1 MLCGLLF
8 LPGQGIIHRVFHRYP
23 IIFLTLSLIQMLPYG
38 NMRDMKESES
48 GVKSRSGTE
57 ELLLAA
63 VSDIVEER
71 GFAGLGVNAVAER
84 AGVSKV
90 LIYRYFDGY
99 EGLLREW
106 ALRRSFWIDGTRNLE
121 ERFASAAENG
131 ERRSARITALAKEL
145 FVGQWRSL
153 RSNRVDRELLRWFV
167 ASDNPVAAEVMDR
180 IEKRGTEV
188 SGLFRRV
195 IDSSD
200 DLEAMTA
207 VLVAGICYLA
217 VISDRV
223 SAFNGVPLDTAEGE
237 ERIRRVIESMVGRL
251 FTNGRD

>member
-1 MLCGLLF
+1 MEDAG
-8 LPGQGIIHRVFHRYP
+8 
-23 IIFLTLSLIQMLPYG
+23 
-38 NMRDMKESES
+38 K
-48 GVKSRSGTE
+48 GVKNRKSTE

-63 VSDIVEER
+63 VSAIVEER

-106 ALRRSFWIDGTRNLE
+106 ALRRSFWVEGTRNLE
-121 ERFASAAENG
+121 ERFASAAESG
-131 ERRSARITALAKEL
+131 KRRGARITALATDL
-145 FVGQWRSL
+145 FAGQWRSL
-153 RSNRVDRELLRWFV
+153 RSSRVDRELLRWFV

-188 SGLFRRV
+188 SGLFRKM
-195 IDSSD
+195 IDSRD
-200 DLEAMTA
+200 DLEGMTA

-217 VISDRV
+217 VMSDRV
-223 SAFNGVPLDTAEGE
+223 SLFNGVPLDSAEGE
-237 ERIRRVIESMVGRL
+237 ERIHRVIERMVDRL
-251 FTNGRD
+251 FKPDPGSGRNGKRGKG